1 MTHDASKV
9 TSSKPSIGGAV
20 WVAPIGTAIP
30 QDAKTALNAEYKSLG
45 YCSDDGLTNSNS
57 PETDNQKAW
66 GGDIVLVLQT
76 GKEDTFQF
84 KLIES
89 LNIDVLKTVYG
100 QDNVTGDLETG
111 LKIASRNDEP
121 EQFIWVFEMILKGNV
136 LKRIVVPCAAITEIG
151 DIVYKD
157 DESIGYECT
166 ISAVA
171 DETGATHYEHLI
183 KSSSKQLE
191 EK

>member
-1 MTHDASKV
+1 MTYDASKV
-9 TSSKPSIGGAV
+9 TSSKPAIGGAV
-20 WVAPIGTAIP
+20 WIGPLGTAIP
-30 QDAKTALNAEYKSLG
+30 EDAKTALNAAYKSLG
-45 YCSDDGLTNSNS
+45 YCSEDGLTNSNS

-66 GGDIVLVLQT
+66 GGDVVLVLQT
-76 GKEDTFQF
+76 SKEDTFQF

-100 QDNVTGDLETG
+100 QANVTGDLETG

-121 EQFIWVFEMILKGNV
+121 EQFVWIFEMILKGNV
-136 LKRIVVPCAAITEIG
+136 LKRIVVPCASITEIG

-157 DESIGYECT
+157 DESIAYECT
-166 ISAVA
+166 ISAVP
-171 DETGATHYEHLI
+171 DETGSTHYEHLI
-183 KSSSKQLE
+183 KKTNNRLE